1 VLVSSER
8 EIVLGRED
16 SSVRGKCLNG
26 RGASASAVLE
36 CASLTS
42 LEWLVS
48 SHAFGHTDL
57 ESRSALL
64 SFAAAV
70 RGIDVILVGRAVVLM
85 VDRDIIQAGIFC
97 YRPSGQPSWHTRT

>member
-70 RGIDVILVGRAVVLM
+70 RGIDVILV